1 MKRTYLFV
9 LFSLVSALAIAQSY
23 DPRSFAEMKWREIGP
38 YRGGRTRALAGIPN
52 QPNVFYIGVSNGGV
66 WKTTDYGHTWQSLWD
81 GQPDGSI
88 GAIGISASQPNTI
101 YVGTGEGLNRPDLA
115 LGDGMYKSLDGGKTW
130 THLPQLRDT
139 QQIPWI
145 SVDPHDANRLFV
157 AALGHPY
164 GPNQDRGIFRSTDG
178 GQTFEKVLY
187 KDENTGGSFVE
198 IDPSNPQVVYA
209 GMWEARQGPWEN
221 AAWGGTTGGLF
232 KSVDGGTTWRQL
244 TKGLPESG
252 VIQVDVTISPLDSQR
267 LYATVASGRAVGIYR
282 SDDGGENWTQTT
294 TDTRPA
300 SRIGGGDLP
309 VPRVDPKNPDV
320 LYITSTVTWKS
331 IDGGKTWTGIR
342 GAPGGDDYQNIW
354 INPNDPNII
363 LITADQGAI
372 ISVNGGESW
381 SSWYTQPTAAV
392 YHVTADNA
400 FPYRLCS
407 GQQDSGSVCI
417 SSRGNDGEITMRDWH
432 PIAVEEYGYA
442 APDPNDPDMVYGGK
456 VTRYNRRTGQVQNI
470 APKPLR
476 GPDYRA
482 VRTEPVIFSQK
493 DPHILYV
500 ASNMLWE
507 TRDGGN
513 HWKQISPD
521 FTRKT
526 WEIPASV
533 GKYKSEQTA
542 QPSQRGVIYAVASSP
557 LDVNRIWAGTDDGQI
572 QLTTNGGTNWTNVT
586 PAQLVAWAKVSQLDA
601 GHFDAQACYA
611 AINTIRLDDLRPH
624 ILRTHDGG
632 KTWTEI
638 VNGIP
643 ADENVNSVREDPKRK
658 GLLFAATERAV
669 YVSFD
674 DGDHWQSLRQNMPA
688 SSVRDIIIK
697 DDDLAAGTH
706 GRGFWIL
713 DDITP
718 LRQLAADTAQKPLV
732 LFTPEVATRVHFDM
746 NPDTPL
752 PPDTPAAPNPPD
764 GAILNYSLGSDASGP
779 VTIEIADAS
788 GAIVRRYSSA
798 DPVPG
803 PDPRLAIPQYW
814 VRPPQRIGASAGMNR
829 FVWDLHWAPIPGIR
843 PNYPIAAVPHNT
855 APSPTSPWVVPGRY
869 KITMT
874 ANGQTATQMLDVR
887 IDPRVKTPAADLQS
901 QFALS
906 KKLYDQAMAANNT
919 MQLLQSL
926 REQLNK
932 MREGQNAPAVV
943 NDTLQK
949 VTALL
954 GQEQGFGGGGGGR
967 GAGAR
972 QDTVTSIRSG
982 LLGLVNAVQE
992 ADVAPTGPQT
1002 EAAAELQRQFDA
1014 MTPRLNEFKQSLP
1027 GINSQLKQA
1036 GLPELSLTP
1045 TTQENPEP

>member
-1 MKRTYLFV
+1 MR
-9 LFSLVSALAIAQSY
+9 
-23 DPRSFAEMKWREIGP
+23 WREIGP
-38 YRGGRTRALAGIPN
+38 YRGGRTRALAGIAA

-66 WKTTDYGHTWQSLWD
+66 WKTTDYGHTWQSLWND
-81 GQPDGSI
+81 QPVGSI
-88 GAIGISASQPNTI
+88 GALGISPAQPNTI
-101 YVGTGEGLNRPDLA
+101 YAGTGEGLNRPDLA

-145 SVDPHDANRLFV
+145 SVDPRNPDRLFV

-164 GPNQDRGIFRSTDG
+164 GPNQERGIFRSTDG

-221 AAWGGTTGGLF
+221 SAWGGTTGGLF

-244 TKGLPESG
+244 TKGLPEG
-252 VIQVDVTISPLDSQR
+252 VVQVDVTISPLDSQR
-267 LYATVASGRAVGIYR
+267 LYATVANGRSVSIYR
-282 SDDGGENWTQTT
+282 SDDGGDNWTQTT

-320 LYITSTVTWKS
+320 LYVTSTVVWKS
-331 IDGGKTWTGIR
+331 TDGGKSWTGIR

-363 LITADQGAI
+363 LITSDQGAI

-417 SSRGNDGEITMRDWH
+417 RSRGNDGEITMRDWH
-432 PIAVEEYGYA
+432 PVAVEEYGYA
-442 APDPNDPDMVYGGK
+442 APDPLDPDLVYGGK
-456 VTRYNRRTGQVQNI
+456 VTRYDRRTGQVANVS
-470 APKPLR
+470 PKPLR

-482 VRTEPVIFSQK
+482 VRTEPVIFSPK

-521 FTRKT
+521 LTRKT

-533 GKYKSEQTA
+533 GKYKGEQSA
-542 QPSQRGVIYAVASSP
+542 QPAQRGVIYAVAPSP

-572 QLTTNGGTNWTNVT
+572 QVTTNSGANWSNVT
-586 PAQLVAWAKVSQLDA
+586 PPQLAPWAKVSQLDA
-601 GHFDAQACYA
+601 GHFDAQTAYA

-632 KTWTEI
+632 NTWTEI
-638 VNGIP
+638 VSGIP
-643 ADENVNSVREDPKRK
+643 QDENVNSVREDPKRK

-674 DGDHWQSLRQNMPA
+674 DGERWQSLRLNMPA
-688 SSVRDIIIK
+688 SSVRDIIVK

-713 DDITP
+713 DDITA
-718 LRQLAADTAQKPLV
+718 LRQIAAGAEQKPLE
-732 LFTPEVATRVHFDM
+732 LFAPEVATRVRWDM

-752 PPDTPAAPNPPD
+752 PPDTPAGQNPPD
-764 GAILNYSLGSDASGP
+764 GAIIDYWLGADASGP
-779 VTIEIADAS
+779 VTIEIADA
-788 GAIVRRYSSA
+788 GGNLVRRYSSA
-798 DPVPG
+798 DPVPEV
-803 PDPRLAIPQYW
+803 DPRLAIPLYW
-814 VRPPQRIGASAGMNR
+814 LRPPQRIGTSAGMHR
-829 FVWDLHWAPIPGIR
+829 MVWDLHWAPLPGIR

-855 APSPTSPWVVPGRY
+855 APSGTSPWVTPGRY
-869 KITMT
+869 KVTVT
-874 ANGQTATQMLDVR
+874 AHGQTATQMLDVR
-887 IDPRVKTPAADLQS
+887 NDPRVKASAADLQA
-901 QFALS
+901 QFTLA
-906 KKLYDQAMAANNT
+906 KKLYDQAVAAN
-919 MQLLQSL
+919 QAFQALQSM
-926 REQLNK
+926 RSQLNQ
-932 MREGQNAPAVV
+932 MRQGQNSPAVV

-954 GQEQGFGGGGGGR
+954 GQEQGFGGGR
-967 GAGAR
+967 GAGPR
-972 QDTVTSIRSG
+972 QDTVTSIRGG
-982 LLGLVNAVQE
+982 LLALMNAVEE
-992 ADVAPTGPQT
+992 ADAAPTSQDA

-1027 GINSQLKQA
+1027 GINSQLRQA
-1036 GLPELSLTP
+1036 GLPELSLTAP
-1045 TTQENPEP
+1045 QSPPEQ

>member
-1 MKRTYLFV
+1 
-9 LFSLVSALAIAQSY
+9 
-23 DPRSFAEMKWREIGP
+23 MKWREIGP

-66 WKTTDYGHTWQSLWD
+66 WKTTDYGHTWQSLWND
-81 GQPDGSI
+81 QPDGSI
-88 GAIGISASQPNTI
+88 GALGISPAQPNTI

-145 SVDPHDANRLFV
+145 SVDSRNPDRLFV
-157 AALGHPY
+157 AVLGHAY

-221 AAWGGTTGGLF
+221 GAWGGTTGGLF
-232 KSVDGGTTWRQL
+232 KSVDGGSTWRQL
-244 TKGLPESG
+244 TKGLPEN
-252 VIQVDVTISPLDSQR
+252 VAQVDVTISPLDSQR
-267 LYATVASGRAVGIYR
+267 LYATVANGRNVGVYR
-282 SDDGGENWTQTT
+282 SDDGGENWSQTT

-309 VPRVDPKNPDV
+309 VPRIDPKNPDV

-331 IDGGKTWTGIR
+331 MDGGKTWTGIR

-363 LITADQGAI
+363 LITSDQGAI

-381 SSWYTQPTAAV
+381 SSWYTQPTSAM

-407 GQQDSGSVCI
+407 GQQDSGSACV
-417 SSRGNDGEITMRDWH
+417 SSRGSDGEITMRDWH
-432 PIAVEEYGYA
+432 PVAVEEYGYA
-442 APDPNDPDMVYGGK
+442 APDPNDPDLVYGGK
-456 VTRYNRRTGQVQNI
+456 LTRYNRRTGQVQNI

-476 GPDYRA
+476 GPDFRA
-482 VRTEPVIFSQK
+482 VRTEPVIFSPK
-493 DPHILYV
+493 DPHILYF
-500 ASNMLWE
+500 AANTLWE

-513 HWKQISPD
+513 HWKQISKD
-521 FTRKT
+521 LTRGT

-542 QPSQRGVIYAVASSP
+542 QPTQRGVIYAVAPSP
-557 LDVNRIWAGTDDGQI
+557 LDVNRIWAGTDDG
-572 QLTTNGGTNWTNVT
+572 LLHVTSDGGANWTNVT
-586 PAQLVAWAKVSQLDA
+586 PPQLVPWAKVSQLDA
-601 GHFDAQACYA
+601 GHFDAQTAYA

-638 VNGIP
+638 VSGIP
-643 ADENVNSVREDPKRK
+643 ADENVNAVREDPKRK
-658 GLLFAATERAV
+658 GLLFAATERAA

-674 DGDHWQSLRQNMPA
+674 DGDRWQSLRLNMPA
-688 SSVRDIIIK
+688 SSIRDIIVK
-697 DDDLAAGTH
+697 DDDLAVGTH

-732 LFTPEVATRVHFDM
+732 LFAPEVATRVRWDM

-752 PPDTPAAPNPPD
+752 PPDTPAGQNPPD
-764 GAILNYSLGSDASGP
+764 GAIINYALGSDASGP
-779 VTIEIADAS
+779 VTIEIADS
-788 GAIVRRYSSA
+788 TGAVVRRYSSA
-798 DPVPG
+798 QPEAE
-803 PDPRLAIPQYW
+803 PDPRLAIPTYW
-814 VRPPQRIGASAGMNR
+814 LRPAQRIGTSAGIHR
-829 FVWDLHWAPIPGIR
+829 FIWDLHWAPVPGIR

-855 APSPTSPWVVPGRY
+855 APAPTSPWVVPGRY
-869 KITMT
+869 KITVT
-874 ANGQTATQMLDVR
+874 ANGQTATQMLEVR
-887 IDPRVKTPAADLQS
+887 LDPRVKTAPADLQL
-901 QFALS
+901 QFTLS
-906 KKLYDQAMAANNT
+906 KKLYDQATAANQA
-919 MQLLQSL
+919 MQALQSV
-926 REQLNK
+926 RDQLNK
-932 MREGQNAPAVV
+932 MKQGQNPPAVV
-943 NDTLQK
+943 TDTLQK

-972 QDTVTSIRSG
+972 QDTVTSVRGG
-982 LLGLVNAVQE
+982 LLALLNLIQE
-992 ADVAPTGPQT
+992 ADAAPTAPDV
-1002 EAAAELQRQFDA
+1002 EAAAELQHQFDG

-1027 GINSQLKQA
+1027 GINAQLKQA
-1036 GLPELSLTP
+1036 GLPELSLTQPAPP
-1045 TTQENPEP
+1045 TDNPEF